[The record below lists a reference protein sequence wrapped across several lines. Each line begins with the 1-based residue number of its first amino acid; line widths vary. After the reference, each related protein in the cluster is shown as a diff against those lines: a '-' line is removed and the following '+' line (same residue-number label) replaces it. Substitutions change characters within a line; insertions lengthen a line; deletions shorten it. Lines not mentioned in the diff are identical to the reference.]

1 MDRTFLMI
9 KPRAVAEHLVGGIV
23 TAIEEAGFE
32 IIGLVSRRLR
42 RDEAAI
48 LYEAHVGKPFYE
60 PLVAYMTEGPVI
72 GLVLAAPDAI
82 AAARKL
88 VGATDPEKA
97 EPGTI
102 RALYGKT
109 VQMNAVHACD
119 SSERFERESGIF
131 FGDCPRAVTA

>member
-1 MDRTFLMI
+1 MDRTFLLI
-9 KPRAVAEHLVGGIV
+9 KPRAVGERLVGGIV

-32 IIGLVSRRLR
+32 IVALASRRLT

-60 PLVAYMTEGPVI
+60 PLVDYMTAGPVI
-72 GLVLAAPDAI
+72 GLMLEAPDAI
-82 AAARKL
+82 SAARAL

-102 RALYGKT
+102 RALYGES
-109 VQMNAVHACD
+109 VQKNAVHACD
-119 SSERFERESGIF
+119 SPERFERESGIF
-131 FGDCPRAVTA
+131 FDDCPRAVTA